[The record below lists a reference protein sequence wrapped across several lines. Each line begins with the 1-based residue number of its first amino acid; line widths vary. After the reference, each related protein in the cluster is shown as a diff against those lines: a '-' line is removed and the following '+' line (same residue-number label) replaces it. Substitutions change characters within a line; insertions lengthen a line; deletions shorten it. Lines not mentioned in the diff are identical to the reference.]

1 MNVDAKLEQV
11 FREVLGDDELK
22 LTGEL
27 SARDVESW
35 DSLAHINLMFAIEEE
50 FGLQFSDEQFT
61 SFQSVGELRTF
72 IRNNVG
78 DH

>member
-27 SARDVESW
+27 SARDIESW

>member
-1 MNVDAKLEQV
+1 MSVDAKLEHV

-22 LTGEL
+22 LTDDL

-35 DSLAHINLMFAIEEE
+35 DSLAHINLMFAVEEE

-61 SFQSVGELRTF
+61 SFQSVGELRKF
-72 IRNNVG
+72 IHDNLG
-78 DH
+78 DG